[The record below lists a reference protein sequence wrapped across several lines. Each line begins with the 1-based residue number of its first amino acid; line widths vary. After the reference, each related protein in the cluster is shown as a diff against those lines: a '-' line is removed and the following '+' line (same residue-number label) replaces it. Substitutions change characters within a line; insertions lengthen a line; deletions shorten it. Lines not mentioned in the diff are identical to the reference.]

1 MYTPQYQYGSQFKTV
16 TYDAGATMSRFLQMS
31 ADNSRVRSL
40 AETTFRSSYNAP
52 GPTANNCWKWSI
64 FCALLG
70 IGLLIGYGVSAD
82 GSDAKDVLL
91 ILGSISMGTSVFAIA
106 SYCLCRIPSPA
117 EVAAATARRE
127 AEDRE
132 EARQRIADYGKPQH
146 AQFVRSLA
154 EWQLEEV

>member
-16 TYDAGATMSRFLQMS
+16 TYDAVATMSRFLQVS

-40 AETTFRSSYNAP
+40 AESTFRSYNTP
-52 GPTANNCWKWSI
+52 GPTANDCWKWSI

-70 IGLLIGYGVSAD
+70 VGLLIGYGVSSD

-91 ILGSISMGTSVFAIA
+91 ILGLISLGTSVFAIA

-132 EARQRIADYGKPQH
+132 NARRSMADYERQ
-146 AQFVRSLA
+146 QRQQIERSLA
-154 EWQLEEV
+154 EWKLEEV